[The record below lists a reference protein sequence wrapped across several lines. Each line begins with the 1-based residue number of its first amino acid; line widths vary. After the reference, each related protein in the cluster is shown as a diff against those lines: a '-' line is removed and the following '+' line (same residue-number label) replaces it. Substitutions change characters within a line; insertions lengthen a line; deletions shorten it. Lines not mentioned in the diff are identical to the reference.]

1 MLMIQKLMAT
11 TATVAIVFACG
22 RAPGPAADGSDESTP
37 GAYNDLPRVS
47 AATPFLADCNG
58 PDFPITSAYINAESE
73 PSIAVNPRNPDNL
86 IVVYHEDRYP
96 NDGANGVLA
105 SVSFDGG
112 RTWQVPKLQ
121 DQLRILLSYLQA
133 L

>member
-1 MLMIQKLMAT
+1 MAT
-11 TATVAIVFACG
+11 TATVAIVFACV

-58 PDFPITSAYINAESE
+58 PNFPITAAYINAECE
-73 PSIAVNPRNPDNL
+73 PYIAVNPDNL

-96 NDGANGVLA
+96 NDGANGFLA
-105 SVSFDGG
+105 SISFDGG

-121 DQLRILLSYLQA
+121 DQLRILLCYLQA